1 MAKGF
6 QELEKWA
13 KGMKRLE
20 KGVDEGGA
28 LLMEK
33 NQARYLQIAKRV
45 ATQYLLSNP
54 SLDVEFEVW
63 AERVQDFVDLIFS
76 KAGGDYL
83 EIFYRGRV
91 EGDRPGR
98 PGAAVTYDDVLSWV
112 KAGVENGGKDKTAVE
127 NSRNRAD
134 EQIAY
139 DVFTA
144 VRQHRLGLPGEKD
157 YGPIASRLEQ
167 WANFGESA
175 TGMTDRLPGVL
186 EAWEMALDPIIEAD
200 FSEWADQLIARA
212 FD

>member
-6 QELEKWA
+6 QELDKWA
-13 KGMKRLE
+13 KGLKRLE
-20 KGVDEGGA
+20 KGVENGA
-28 LLMEK
+28 AGVFDK
-33 NQARYLQIAKRV
+33 NQTRYLQIAKRV

-63 AERVQDFVDLIFS
+63 AERVQDFVGLIFS

-91 EGDRPGR
+91 ESDKFTKPGST
-98 PGAAVTYDDVLSWV
+98 VTYDDVLSWV
-112 KAGVENGGKDKTAVE
+112 RAGAENGGKDKTAVE

-144 VRQHRLGLPGEKD
+144 VRQNRLGFPGEKD
-157 YGPIASRLEQ
+157 YGPIAARLER
-167 WANFGESA
+167 WVDFGESSNVFLE
-175 TGMTDRLPGVL
+175 RLPGVL
-186 EAWEMALDPIIEAD
+186 EAWEMALNPIMEAD
-200 FSEWADQLIARA
+200 FSDWADQLIAKA